1 MTTRPYRLA
10 AVLIAFVAT
19 ALLSCGGEEAVD
31 DGEPLIGIKILAGEC
46 NTGDGADYIDGG
58 NISDKLGSLAIQF
71 YTATGTLVK
80 VGGKNAVSLKN
91 EELSESVKIT
101 GIPDISNA
109 RVVFSGFEMG
119 NISSP
124 KWRGEVR
131 DVNFTKG
138 KTTAVTV
145 VLYPV
150 AGLGCFPKPLSVPRF
165 GHTVTELTDGRI
177 LISGGFTE
185 LSNGIWQATD
195 SVELLDPESGAI
207 DQIAGMAERRALH
220 IAVLLPDG
228 RVIFTG
234 GVTALETKKMS
245 VTDYPDMPLALSFP
259 AKGVEVYTVG
269 LSKVNQ
275 RTSDIDE
282 SVTDFINDSS
292 AEFFPFQSYAYV
304 RSDETTG
311 NGTIFM
317 AGGVSNGT
325 AVTSI
330 YGIDITVGDPVSVT
344 INQKHADKPL
354 VAPLMAAAGSDKALI
369 IGGHKASDTKFAH
382 FVSNGTYDEWT
393 GEALPN
399 LFFGAI
405 KADLT
410 NDTIIAASGL
420 ELPNGA
426 GGFSMNN
433 KGYKIS
439 PSLSVRTEGTLF
451 WGTWLHDIAINAADN
466 YFSVSGGTIRGDIS
480 ESTVEGNQF
489 FENVDFNIMDFNQ
502 ATYEYTKRPRLFHRI
517 IMTADKRTY
526 LIGGIEDLKGTTLLD
541 TIEILQMGPIQFAP
555 PPPVVTVTSDAGDTT
570 PTWEWTTPKNATGSS
585 FQYRLVK
592 IEDNNS
598 ETEEIPWTQTSS
610 TSFTAGSPLSTGKHR
625 FEVQAADGNGWW
637 SVSGSAEVVL

>member
-1 MTTRPYRLA
+1 MGAFVSGRTLESDCFLTGRKIMTTRPYRLA
-10 AVLIAFVAT
+10 AVLIALVAT

-58 NISDKLGSLAIQF
+58 NIEEKLGSLAIQF
-71 YTATGTLVK
+71 YTAAGTLVK
-80 VGGKNAVSLKN
+80 VAGKNAVSLKN

-101 GIPDISNA
+101 GIPNISNA
-109 RVVFSGFEMG
+109 RVVFSGFEVG

-124 KWRGEVR
+124 KWRGEVSG
-131 DVNFTKG
+131 VNFTKG

-150 AGLGCFPKPLSVPRF
+150 AGLGCFPRPLSVPRF
-165 GHTVTELTDGRI
+165 GHTVTELPDGRI

-195 SVELLDPESGAI
+195 SVELLDPESGTI
-207 DQIAGMAERRALH
+207 DQIAGMVSRRALH

-234 GVTALETKKMS
+234 GVTALETKKMT
-245 VTDYPDMPLALSFP
+245 VADYPDMPLTLSFP
-259 AKGVEVYTVG
+259 ANGVEVYTVG
-269 LSKVNQ
+269 LPKVNL
-275 RTSDIDE
+275 RTSDIDQ

-344 INQKHADKPL
+344 ITQKHSDKPL
-354 VAPLMAAAGSDKALI
+354 VAPLMAAAGSDKAFI

-382 FVSNGTYDEWT
+382 FVSNGSYDEWT

-405 KADLT
+405 KADLA
-410 NDTIIAASGL
+410 NDTIVAASGL

-439 PSLSVRTEGTLF
+439 PSTSVRSEGALF
-451 WGTWLHDIAINAADN
+451 WGTWLHDLALNTAGG
-466 YFSVSGGTIRGDIS
+466 YFTVTGGTGSSDLS
-480 ESTVEGNQF
+480 QEKVEANNF
-489 FENVDFNIMDFNQ
+489 LEHVSLETMDFGTKQ
-502 ATYEYTKRPRLFHRI
+502 AFDYFKVPRILHRVAVTADGRLF
-517 IMTADKRTY
+517 
-526 LIGGIEDLKGTTLLD
+526 LIGGIQDLKGTTLVD
-541 TIEILQMGPIQFAP
+541 TIELMQL
-555 PPPVVTVTSDAGDTT
+555 V
-570 PTWEWTTPKNATGSS
+570 GS
-585 FQYRLVK
+585 L
-592 IEDNNS
+592 
-598 ETEEIPWTQTSS
+598 
-610 TSFTAGSPLSTGKHR
+610 
-625 FEVQAADGNGWW
+625 
-637 SVSGSAEVVL
+637 